1 MYGFFF
7 VKSENIEIFVKA
19 PFQFL
24 GCAGLSA
31 ARIYRIWPEC
41 LWTAS
46 RADCWCTEHRL
57 RTAASCSVIRHLR
70 GLRRSAVWTTAA
82 EWIRSARKYV
92 YNFWLAFCLLILDL
106 TWLEYLVLHIC
117 SLRTVTYI
125 FWKKI
130 HPKHWAVVMVEIW
143 ISLYCILLFAAWTFL
158 DVRSV
163 ELKLTWYRDI
173 LFF

>member
-41 LWTAS
+41 LWAAS

-57 RTAASCSVIRHLR
+57 WTAASCSVIRHLR

-106 TWLEYLVLHIC
+106 TGVAHLQSQDSHI
-117 SLRTVTYI
+117 YI
-125 FWKKI
+125 LKKNSPQTLGGSHGRNLDI
-130 HPKHWAVVMVEIW
+130 FALSSFICC
-143 ISLYCILLFAAWTFL
+143 LNILGC
-158 DVRSV
+158 
-163 ELKLTWYRDI
+163 
-173 LFF
+173 